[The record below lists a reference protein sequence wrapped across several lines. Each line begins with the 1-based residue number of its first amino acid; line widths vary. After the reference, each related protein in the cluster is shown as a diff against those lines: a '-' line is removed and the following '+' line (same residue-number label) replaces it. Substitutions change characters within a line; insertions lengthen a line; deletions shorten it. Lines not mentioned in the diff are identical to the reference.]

1 MSSITT
7 LDKDTVLARA
17 RAAIDTRTRY
27 VESLFDAA
35 AAASAAH
42 TAAEAARAAAADADT
57 ALAKA
62 YKDAVDAGWTP
73 AELKS
78 AGLPAPTSPRKP
90 SRRASGRRTRPTTD
104 TPGVDTDSPA
114 ASDAASDAGTGSTG
128 AADAH
133 TAGGAEV
140 DQ

>member
-27 VESLFDAA
+27 VEFLFDAA

-42 TAAEAARAAAADADT
+42 TAAEAARSAAADADT

-78 AGLPAPTSPRKP
+78 AGLPAPASPRKP
-90 SRRASGRRTRPTTD
+90 SRRASGRRIRPAID
-104 TPGVDTDSPA
+104 TPADTAVGDG
-114 ASDAASDAGTGSTG
+114 DGSTG
-128 AADAH
+128 AVDARA
-133 TAGGAEV
+133 AGGAEV
-140 DQ
+140 HQ

>member
-42 TAAEAARAAAADADT
+42 TAAEAARSAAADADT

-78 AGLPAPTSPRKP
+78 AGLPAPTATRKS
-90 SRRASGRRTRPTTD
+90 SRRASGRRTRPAAD
-104 TPGVDTDSPA
+104 TPDADAAAADGTDSA
-114 ASDAASDAGTGSTG
+114 ADTGSRT
-128 AADAH
+128 D
-133 TAGGAEV
+133 GGAEV
-140 DQ
+140 HQ

>member
-42 TAAEAARAAAADADT
+42 TAAETARSAAADADT

-78 AGLPAPTSPRKP
+78 AGLPAPTAPRKA
-90 SRRASGRRTRPTTD
+90 SRRTSGRRTRPTTD
-104 TPGVDTDSPA
+104 TPTGDTT
-114 ASDAASDAGTGSTG
+114 ASDGTGSTG
-128 AADAH
+128 AADAR
-133 TAGGAEV
+133 TDGGAEV
-140 DQ
+140 HQ

>member
-35 AAASAAH
+35 AAAAAAH
-42 TAAEAARAAAADADT
+42 TAADAARSAAADADT

-90 SRRASGRRTRPTTD
+90 SRRASGRRTRPATD
-104 TPGVDTDSPA
+104 TA
-114 ASDAASDAGTGSTG
+114 AAGDGTGSAGDTG
-128 AADAH
+128 SRTDC
-133 TAGGAEV
+133 GAEAH
-140 DQ
+140 Q

>member
-1 MSSITT
+1 MSAITT

-35 AAASAAH
+35 TAASAAH
-42 TAAEAARAAAADADT
+42 SAVTAARTAAADADT

-62 YKDAVDAGWTP
+62 YKEAVDAGWTP

-78 AGLPAPTSPRKP
+78 AGLPTPAAPRTTG
-90 SRRASGRRTRPTTD
+90 RRARARRTRTAAKTPTTD
-104 TPGVDTDSPA
+104 TA
-114 ASDAASDAGTGSTG
+114 TG
-128 AADAH
+128 
-133 TAGGAEV
+133 
-140 DQ
+140 